1 MNAMKM
7 ECEAIERYRELEAWF
22 TDRNYDDLASLCAR
36 LAVWHR
42 DVYVRIGGQEGNIA
56 ADTTH
61 ATVPWVARDRGAKP
75 YEFLWRLASPAQL
88 LELALK
94 AEHSEACV
102 AKLRAAIRKIGPVN
116 WEAALESGA
125 APSLALGGER
135 RTSR

>member
-22 TDRNYDDLASLCAR
+22 TDRNYDELASLCAR

-42 DVYVRIGGQEGNIA
+42 DVYARVAGEEGNIPIDAIGA
-56 ADTTH
+56 A
-61 ATVPWVARDRGAKP
+61 VPWVARDRGAKP

-94 AEHSEACV
+94 AEPSEACA
-102 AKLRAAIRKIGPVN
+102 AKLRAALRKIGPVN

-125 APSLALGGER
+125 PP
-135 RTSR
+135 

>member
-1 MNAMKM
+1 MKM

-22 TDRNYDDLASLCAR
+22 TDRNYDELASLCAR

-75 YEFLWRLASPAQL
+75 YEFLWRLASPVQL
-88 LELALK
+88 LELAL
-94 AEHSEACV
+94 ESEQSEECA
-102 AKLRAAIRKIGPVN
+102 AKLRAALGKLGPVD
-116 WEAALESGA
+116 WERVLDTGMV
-125 APSLALGGER
+125 PGLALGADR
-135 RTSR
+135 RLAR